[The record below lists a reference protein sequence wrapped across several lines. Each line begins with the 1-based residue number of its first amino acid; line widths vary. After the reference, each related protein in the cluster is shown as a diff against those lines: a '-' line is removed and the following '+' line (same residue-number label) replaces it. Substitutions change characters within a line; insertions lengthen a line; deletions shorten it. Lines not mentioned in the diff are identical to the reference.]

1 MENILITLVL
11 VGGLI
16 YNIYNNY
23 KKEMEKTAKRD
34 VRVPVPPVPMQA
46 PSMPTRS
53 TIHPPVIKRES
64 TPPEVSHIQKY
75 KGEKKIIPQALA
87 LEALEEKTVAFDLKQ
102 AVIQAAILDRPY
114 R

>member
-34 VRVPVPPVPMQA
+34 VRTPTPPVSAQVPPMRTP
-46 PSMPTRS
+46 
-53 TIHPPVIKRES
+53 PPVIAMGS
-64 TPPEVSHIQKY
+64 IPAEVSHIQKY
-75 KGEKKIIPQALA
+75 KSEKKNVSKQSLA
-87 LEALEEKTVAFDLKQ
+87 VQPLEDEITAFDLRQ
-102 AVIQAAILDRPY
+102 AVIYATILDRPHK
-114 R
+114 